1 MGSADTKDIE
11 AFLTAV
17 YRAVASAGA
26 AAGPLKTAQQCTLYH
41 TLPPFSSHPRFSRQ
55 PAD

>member
-26 AAGPLKTAQQCTLYH
+26 AAGPPGSRARPTLLH
-41 TLPPFSSHPRFSRQ
+41 AAAPFFHLPSLRQ
-55 PAD
+55 RTH